1 MKLSIGLISLFFASG
16 VLSQA
21 TCPLRCPACTKCDPK
36 KGTCTVARDFVACT
50 RNTVPGVCFAGT
62 CNTQLSLPVT
72 KASNR
77 CQTYTCPVSGICNLV
92 TAPDGSDCT
101 PTSATTYDSICLQ
114 GTCQRIWLGL
124 GEEMPFQN
132 IGCVGKPNGAVCD
145 TNHVYT
151 DGETCQN
158 GVCRFPDG
166 SHYGYVP
173 AAPAAPVV

>member
-1 MKLSIGLISLFFASG
+1 MKLTFALISLFFGLA
-16 VLSQA
+16 VAQDP
-21 TCPLRCPACTKCDPK
+21 TCPLRCPSCTKCDPK
-36 KGTCTVARDFVACT
+36 KGTCTLARDFVTCT
-50 RNTVPGVCFAGT
+50 KTGVAGVCFAGT
-62 CNTQLSLPVT
+62 CNTQLSLPAT

-77 CQTYTCPVSGICNLV
+77 CQTYTCPPSGVCNLI

-101 PTSATTYDSICLQ
+101 PISATGYESICLK

-132 IGCVGKPNGAVCD
+132 IGCVGKPNGVTCD

-151 DGETCQN
+151 DGERCFS

-166 SHYGYVP
+166 SYYGYVP
-173 AAPAAPVV
+173 ATPPPV